1 MEKGSGKCFEDK
13 WFCCLKCVEDYL
25 KENEELIN
33 IYYSENSSQNIDYA
47 HDDDNIEFEDNINY
61 SNLHEEN
68 ISNTSKEADA
78 FIPTIN
84 YDPME
89 DF

>member
-13 WFCCLKCVEDYL
+13 WFCCLKCRENYL
-25 KENEELIN
+25 KENDEFIN
-33 IYYSENSSQNIDYA
+33 IYYSDNSSQN
-47 HDDDNIEFEDNINY
+47 HDHDRDRDQLEDNMDY
-61 SNLHEEN
+61 SNHHQEN
-68 ISNTSKEADA
+68 ISNSSEEADA
-78 FIPTIN
+78 FIPKIN